1 MHALRLPLV
10 AAFLAF
16 LAGLLFGL
24 RVEAAA
30 PALALGAAPLLLAI
44 LLHRPLIGEPPKART
59 AELLLLAALACVGAG
74 HGAAGRRDARAE
86 CRAVL
91 EDGTKLVVRGA
102 LAANFVPPRDSAARN
117 PLLPLRAAEVRS
129 ARGAL
134 PRCDVE
140 VRVRLPRRT
149 AEAMPAGTEVEVE
162 GEWRLLPAPV
172 TPSAWPR
179 SPAFRGFVAVKTV
192 ASAAPPSVARHPLLS
207 ARGRAERQLHRL
219 FPRHGP
225 LADALL
231 LGRRETLDRALADRF
246 AKSGLVHLLAISGT
260 HVALMGAVFVLLGR
274 VAGLSRGRVAAL
286 TIALVAAY
294 LAMIGAPPSALRS
307 GVMLAL
313 SLWALVL
320 QRPSAPL
327 PIVAAAALALLAMDP
342 MTALDIGFQLSFAGV
357 LGLVLLR
364 GAMWKRLPEAV
375 RRGKLSRP
383 LAESLVMS
391 VAAFLATAPI
401 VAHHFGQVAPV
412 SILANLPAVPLTSL
426 ALIGIGA
433 AAVSEPLLPA
443 LAGLFAGGAGLALD
457 LLNGVVDLAVA
468 LPGGH
473 AAVARPQWWLWAL
486 AGLVF
491 VGSLDLAG
499 KLRGRVRWTIAAAAA
514 SAAFLLL
521 PVLAE
526 AEGDGLEIAF
536 LDVGQG
542 DAIALRTPAGRWLLV
557 DAGPLEEAFDAG
569 EKRVLPFLR
578 ARGAKRI
585 EAMVLTHP
593 HADHIGGAAAVMR
606 ALPVAALVE
615 PGLPYPSPVY
625 LETLRA
631 AESGGTPWR
640 AARQDR
646 SLHVDGVELSFL
658 WPAVDVLDAPADAND
673 ISVVLRVRYGAFT
686 ALLTGDAPAS
696 VEAALVARYGGSLRA
711 QLLKAGH
718 HGSFTSTS
726 EGFLDAVRPA
736 LAVLSLG
743 RRNEYGHPSPEVVD
757 RLERRGVEVAR
768 TDEDGT
774 VVVRVAPGGAAWRV
788 E

>member
-10 AAFLAF
+10 AALLAF

-24 RVEAAA
+24 RVPAAT
-30 PALALGAAPLLLAI
+30 PALALAAAPILLAVV
-44 LLHRPLIGEPPKART
+44 LHRPLVGTPLTPRT
-59 AELLLLAALACVGAG
+59 AEFLLLAALAFAGAG
-74 HGAAGRRDARAE
+74 HGAAGRLDARAD
-86 CRAVL
+86 CRATL
-91 EDGTKLVVRGA
+91 EDGTGLVVRGA

-117 PLLPLRAAEVRS
+117 PLLPLVVAEAAT
-129 ARGAL
+129 ARG
-134 PRCDVE
+134 PVPNCDGE
-140 VRVRLPRRT
+140 MRVRFPRRT
-149 AEAMPAGTEVEVE
+149 AEALRAGAEVELA

-179 SPAFRGFVAVKTV
+179 SPAYRGFVAVKTV
-192 ASAAPPSVARHPLLS
+192 SAARPPSLARHPLLTT
-207 ARGRAERQLHRL
+207 RGRTERQLHRL

-274 VAGLSRGRVAAL
+274 VARLSRARVAAL

-313 SLWALVL
+313 SLLALVL
-320 QRPSAPL
+320 QRPSSPL

-364 GAMWKRLPEAV
+364 GAMWKRLPKAV

-383 LAESLVMS
+383 VAESLVMS
-391 VAAFLATAPI
+391 VAAFVVTAPV

-412 SILANLPAVPLTSL
+412 SVLANLPAVPLTSL

-433 AAVSEPLLPA
+433 AAVTEPVLPA
-443 LAGLFAGGAGLALD
+443 LAHLFAGGAGLALD
-457 LLNGVVDLAVA
+457 LLDRTVDLAVA

-486 AGLVF
+486 AALAF
-491 VGSLDLAG
+491 LAALDLAG
-499 KLRGRVRWTIAAAAA
+499 TLRARVRWAVAAGSA
-514 SAAFLLL
+514 SAAFLVL
-521 PVLAE
+521 PVVA
-526 AEGDGLEIAF
+526 AGDGGGLEIAF

-542 DAIALRTPAGRWLLV
+542 DAVALRTPAGRWLLV
-557 DAGPLEEAFDAG
+557 DAGPLEEGFDAG

-578 ARGAKRI
+578 AQGARRI

-593 HADHIGGAAAVMR
+593 HADHIGGAAAVLR
-606 ALPVAALVE
+606 ALPVAAVVE

-625 LETLRA
+625 LATLDA
-631 AESGGTPWR
+631 ATDGGTAWR

-658 WPAVDVLDAPADAND
+658 WPVVDVLDAPADAND
-673 ISVVLRVRYGAFT
+673 ISVVVQVRYGAFA

-696 VEAALVARYGGSLRA
+696 VEAALVARYGERLRA
-711 QLLKAGH
+711 HVLKAGH
-718 HGSFTSTS
+718 HGSVTSTS

-743 RRNEYGHPSPEVVD
+743 RRNEYGHPSPAVVD

-774 VVVRVAPGGAAWRV
+774 VIVRVAPGGAAWRV